1 MRRLTRI
8 TTLTMAVLLT
18 VVIGTV
24 SVNAA
29 TDSGTFGKNGDN
41 LTWEYDDQTKTL
53 TISGTGEM
61 EDWPAGYA
69 TPWGSYQ
76 MEITTVVINDG
87 VTNIGKE
94 AFSNYHALTSVT
106 LPNSVTDIRF
116 HGFQGSE
123 NLASIDLPDNLTTIG
138 GAAFYGCHALTD
150 VTIPDSVTTMED
162 SVFANCGNL
171 TNVVIGKNVKSID
184 YQTFYHTNIA
194 SIEIPKSVKAI
205 YTQAFART
213 KIQEITIPRSVTE
226 LGGGIF
232 NDCDNLTTIIYEG
245 TEEQWNTLTNGVRL
259 GVDLSKVN
267 VKIETKW
274 YVTYDLNGGT
284 GKNGFEPQE
293 IMVDDG
299 FESEVPNWD
308 ELQDVIETPA
318 GKVYA
323 GVEINGK
330 KVEVGEIFKVTEDVE
345 IKLLWEDKYKILEGS
360 DQTYTIDS
368 NEDIVIKASG
378 GLDVL
383 AGIKFD
389 DVTLTEGTDYEVES
403 GSTILTLKSSF
414 LNKQS
419 AGDHTVE
426 FAYTDGSASTKL
438 AVAEANV
445 PEEEDDSD
453 DSITPGDD
461 SDTTG
466 DDDASKGQGE
476 SKKADSSGKNK
487 VAPATGDNNYDM
499 MLLTTL
505 VLSSLGLLLV
515 LIKFIYKV

>member
-8 TTLTMAVLLT
+8 MTLIMAVLLT

-29 TDSGTFGKNGDN
+29 TYSGTFGENGDN
-41 LTWEYDDQTKTL
+41 LTWEYDDQTNTL

-94 AFSNYHALTSVT
+94 AFSNCHALTSVT

-184 YQTFYHTNIA
+184 YQTFYNTNIA
-194 SIEIPKSVKAI
+194 SIEIPKSVSAI

-232 NDCDNLTTIIYEG
+232 NDCDNIYGVKEASG
-245 TEEQWNTLTNGVRL
+245 SIDKCVDLLAHEPRLVVVSGEDAINYPILSNSGKGVISVTANLLPDYIANLTNFAMKNEFLKAKEINDDLYAINKILFCESNPIPIKAAMFLAGLIDTLEYRL
-259 GVDLSKVN
+259 PLCEPSSENLK
-267 VKIETKW
+267 KIESVMKQ
-274 YVTYDLNGGT
+274 YNI
-284 GKNGFEPQE
+284 KGF
-293 IMVDDG
+293 
-299 FESEVPNWD
+299 
-308 ELQDVIETPA
+308 
-318 GKVYA
+318 
-323 GVEINGK
+323 
-330 KVEVGEIFKVTEDVE
+330 
-345 IKLLWEDKYKILEGS
+345 
-360 DQTYTIDS
+360 
-368 NEDIVIKASG
+368 
-378 GLDVL
+378 
-383 AGIKFD
+383 
-389 DVTLTEGTDYEVES
+389 
-403 GSTILTLKSSF
+403 
-414 LNKQS
+414 
-419 AGDHTVE
+419 
-426 FAYTDGSASTKL
+426 
-438 AVAEANV
+438 
-445 PEEEDDSD
+445 
-453 DSITPGDD
+453 
-461 SDTTG
+461 
-466 DDDASKGQGE
+466 
-476 SKKADSSGKNK
+476 
-487 VAPATGDNNYDM
+487 
-499 MLLTTL
+499 
-505 VLSSLGLLLV
+505 
-515 LIKFIYKV
+515 